1 MYRILPTA
9 FIVFIALF
17 TVTQAVAQSPLQIK
31 TQAPKIYTVEKGDT
45 LWDISQLYLAN
56 PWLWPRLWQAN
67 PEINNPHLIYPGD
80 KLNLI
85 WRNGEP
91 MLSLKP
97 MVKLSPKVRVIDKQA
112 LTTVKQGLLL
122 PYLEFDRLLD
132 LSTLKGAERVLGAS
146 HGNKYLTKNEWL
158 FISGA
163 QQQTK
168 WGIYRQMDTYS
179 RGEQKMVALKQIA
192 LGDLQQSEDE
202 MSALQITQQTQE
214 ILVDDIALPLGDSE
228 KNSLSTHFFPH
239 PSPSQESVQILGAI
253 EGSDYVG
260 KNQVVVIDRG
270 LEDSLAQGSMFE
282 LYQPSKLVK
291 ADSDASP
298 VVEKAALEK
307 WQLPNLRI
315 GSLMVIRP
323 YPHFSLALV
332 TESQQPISKQTL
344 VQAPNV
350 TVTES
355 GEDKVAT
362 AKVVGSE
369 EEQ

>member
-1 MYRILPTA
+1 
-9 FIVFIALF
+9 
-17 TVTQAVAQSPLQIK
+17 
-31 TQAPKIYTVEKGDT
+31 
-45 LWDISQLYLAN
+45 
-56 PWLWPRLWQAN
+56 
-67 PEINNPHLIYPGD
+67 
-80 KLNLI
+80 
-85 WRNGEP
+85 
-91 MLSLKP
+91 
-97 MVKLSPKVRVIDKQA
+97 
-112 LTTVKQGLLL
+112 
-122 PYLEFDRLLD
+122 
-132 LSTLKGAERVLGAS
+132 
-146 HGNKYLTKNEWL
+146 
-158 FISGA
+158 
-163 QQQTK
+163 
-168 WGIYRQMDTYS
+168 
-179 RGEQKMVALKQIA
+179 MVALKQIA